1 MIHTGWYRTRAM
13 AATNPNRWRRS
24 LRRAGAGIE
33 CRIGWNNQEMIM
45 LGKFAGMILAAGVAL
60 AGAVLAAAPV
70 SAQTYDPRYP
80 VCMTLTEWG
89 GARIDCSF
97 QSIPQCKEAGSGRA
111 AQCDVNPYYGYDRRS
126 PR

>member
-1 MIHTGWYRTRAM
+1 M
-13 AATNPNRWRRS
+13 RS
-24 LRRAGAGIE
+24 RLVGT
-33 CRIGWNNQEMIM
+33 
-45 LGKFAGMILAAGVAL
+45 ILAAGVAM
-60 AGAVLAAAPV
+60 AGVALAAAPA

-97 QSIPQCKEAGSGRA
+97 QSIPQCKATATGRA
-111 AQCDVNPYYGYDRRS
+111 AQCDANPYYGYDRRS